1 VGQNSIGVENWRGYI
16 ATWTVKDEQLLLA
29 RIDVLLKPAGVNES
43 ADAVSVNVLP
53 QVFSGQTQVFADWF
67 SGTLIVPRD
76 EVVEYAREQ

>member
-1 VGQNSIGVENWRGYI
+1 VP
-16 ATWTVKDEQLLLA
+16 
-29 RIDVLLKPAGVNES
+29 LKPAGVNES